1 MDCIVVLYC
10 LTQIYNWAVFLDVS
24 SELYGYDKDL
34 VLAKVLG
41 RSCLS
46 RLKLTQNFWPS
57 ETIRG
62 IVQKSDKVIK
72 KNIAQNHGDW
82 AKIIRSVYSWEVLS
96 ALPRV
101 GISFFQFSR

>member
-1 MDCIVVLYC
+1 MGFVREGPTDRAQQSKALTGFRQSSQRRCIVSVE
-10 LTQIYNWAVFLDVS
+10 IYNWTVFLDIS

-62 IVQKSDKVIK
+62 IVQKSD
-72 KNIAQNHGDW
+72 
-82 AKIIRSVYSWEVLS
+82 
-96 ALPRV
+96 
-101 GISFFQFSR
+101 